1 MAVTTISG
9 FNSGLNIGGI
19 VDAMVNAEK
28 APKSAQLSKLQ
39 TKTTAQISGLGSL
52 KSGIANLQTVM
63 KDLNSAKLFQGR
75 TATSSDSTLVSAT
88 ASTTAAQGS
97 YKLSVTSLATAST
110 VASAAI
116 SKEETFAAGGSL
128 TISLGEGEPMSVTLP
143 ADKAS
148 SLSDVSAAI
157 NTQLK
162 DEGISATVVTDPS
175 TGKSRLMLTSTKMG
189 DGKDITVAG
198 TGDLAKLDIAAKV
211 DGSTSNV
218 AANGAQY
225 ISMASN
231 AKFSI
236 NGLELQSASNT
247 VEGAIEGVTL
257 TLTAP
262 TTVTTTVNGASTT
275 ADKPITLTVAEDK
288 AGVKTNIKKFVD
300 AYNSLITT
308 TNTQT
313 QVTKVGDDK
322 SPITGALVGDSGV
335 RQLLS
340 TMRTELGN
348 PQSGG
353 DGSVRILADM
363 GITTDKDGKLVI
375 DDAKL
380 TKSLDSNF
388 EQVAGFFTGDS
399 GLMSRMTNK
408 LDVYT
413 QTGGIL
419 ETRINGLNGTI
430 KSIDKQNAALTLR
443 MDKLQERLLKQ
454 FNAMDSLVGQMSSTS
469 NSLVSA
475 LASLPGVVSS

>member
-9 FNSGLNIGGI
+9 FNSGLDISGI
-19 VDAMVNAEK
+19 VTAMVNAEK
-28 APKSAQLSKLQ
+28 APKADQLSKLQ

-97 YKLSVTSLATAST
+97 YKLSVTSLATASS
-110 VASAAI
+110 VASAPLD
-116 SKEETFAAGGSL
+116 KENTFAAGGSL
-128 TISLGEGEPMSVTLP
+128 TISLGGDALKTVSLRT
-143 ADKAS
+143 DKAS

-157 NTQLK
+157 NAQLK
-162 DEGISATVVTDPS
+162 DEGITATVVTDPS
-175 TGKSRLMLTSTKMG
+175 TNQSRLMLTSSKMG
-189 DGKDITVAG
+189 DGKDITLAG
-198 TGDLAKLDIAAKV
+198 AGDLAKLDVAARPE
-211 DGSTSNV
+211 GSTSNI
-218 AANGAQY
+218 ASNGAQY

-247 VEGAIEGVTL
+247 VDNAIEGVTL

-275 ADKPITLTVAEDK
+275 TDKPITLTVAEDK

-308 TNTQT
+308 TSTQT

-322 SPITGALVGDSGV
+322 SPIAGALVGDSGV

-348 PQSGG
+348 AQPGG
-353 DGSVRILADM
+353 DGSVRILADL
-363 GITTDKDGKLVI
+363 GITTGKDGKLVI
-375 DDAKL
+375 DDTKL
-380 TKSLDSNF
+380 TKALDTNF
-388 EQVAGFFTGDS
+388 EGVAGFFTGDN
-399 GLMSRMTNK
+399 GLMSRMNSK

-419 ETRINGLNGTI
+419 ETRISGLNGTI
-430 KSIDKQNAALTLR
+430 KSIDKQNEALTLR
-443 MDKLQERLLKQ
+443 MDRLQTRLLAQ

-469 NSLVSA
+469 NSLAGA
-475 LASLPGVVSS
+475 LASLPGVVGS